1 MDKKEFVLTKKIAK
15 HGKQSILVI
24 PRMLEQELK
33 PRTMVKVTIEIL
45 REAEI
50 AAEIL
55 EVQDESA

>member
-1 MDKKEFVLTKKIAK
+1 MEKKEFILTKKIAK
-15 HGKQSILVI
+15 HGTQSILVI

-50 AAEIL
+50 P
-55 EVQDESA
+55 EVQNEST

>member
-1 MDKKEFVLTKKIAK
+1 MEKKEFILTKKIAK

-45 REAEI
+45 REVENPEG
-50 AAEIL
+50 AA
-55 EVQDESA
+55 